1 MATPI
6 STYMYIIYVHVRSVL
21 IGEWTVS
28 HTGQCG
34 IRPISRVRVRI
45 FMSQRPGADR
55 GNLKG
60 RLFYRC
66 SHTHFRPHP
75 LQGCTSGSTSNSR

>member
-28 HTGQCG
+28 HGSVWNTTYFTSKGPYFHEPKARG
-34 IRPISRVRVRI
+34 GSRKFEREALLPVQ
-45 FMSQRPGADR
+45 S
-55 GNLKG
+55 
-60 RLFYRC
+60 
-66 SHTHFRPHP
+66 HP
-75 LQGCTSGSTSNSR
+75 L